1 MRTYFPSSMQ
11 EVELPLRGKHVY
23 IVFFCFALAY
33 FVSYSFRSINAV
45 ITPELALDLGINN
58 TQLGLLTS
66 AYFIGFGLTQI
77 PVGICLDKFGPR
89 LTESSLMILAVI
101 GALFFY
107 FSKGFITLL
116 IGRLLIGMGVS
127 ACLMSAFS
135 GFRSWYPLERQPQLA
150 SAILIF
156 GTSGALL
163 TSSPARMLLPYVGW
177 RGIFLGLASMTAI
190 AICVI
195 FLYTPAQK
203 SGPAQQSYSGTSQSH
218 PSLWNGYQSIL
229 KNHFFLRLLPIGA
242 ICLGGFMA
250 IQTLWLGPWLI
261 HVMGHSPSSA
271 AQIIF
276 WFNSALLLTYIA
288 NTILLPKF
296 QKIGITTLHYIS
308 WMVGASIFFQF
319 FAFFLN
325 SSWSYF
331 CWYLYAATSASY
343 VLAHSL
349 VISNFPKS
357 FSGRVSTSF
366 NIAIFIGAS
375 LIQWGM
381 GAFVDL
387 GKDIGLSKRD
397 SFNLSFGAY
406 LAIQLAGFIWFL
418 ISPKLLSTNQKNQ

>member
-1 MRTYFPSSMQ
+1 MSDGAAFFRTSFNDRDSNLCHFFVYASTKIRPRTAKLFRNIPITSII
-11 EVELPLRGKHVY
+11 VEWLPVNSKK
-23 IVFFCFALAY
+23 
-33 FVSYSFRSINAV
+33 
-45 ITPELALDLGINN
+45 P
-58 TQLGLLTS
+58 
-66 AYFIGFGLTQI
+66 
-77 PVGICLDKFGPR
+77 
-89 LTESSLMILAVI
+89 
-101 GALFFY
+101 LFF
-107 FSKGFITLL
+107 
-116 IGRLLIGMGVS
+116 
-127 ACLMSAFS
+127 
-135 GFRSWYPLERQPQLA
+135 
-150 SAILIF
+150 
-156 GTSGALL
+156 
-163 TSSPARMLLPYVGW
+163 
-177 RGIFLGLASMTAI
+177 
-190 AICVI
+190 
-195 FLYTPAQK
+195 
-203 SGPAQQSYSGTSQSH
+203 
-218 PSLWNGYQSIL
+218 
-229 KNHFFLRLLPIGA
+229 RLLPIGA

-288 NTILLPKF
+288 NAILLPKF
-296 QKIGITTLHYIS
+296 QKIGLTTLHYIS

-387 GKDIGLSKRD
+387 GNDIGLSKRD

-406 LAIQLAGFIWFL
+406 LAIQLAGFVWFL